1 MWGRIALGVIAV
13 LAAISLFNVFQ
24 ERSRP
29 APIAFSDFISEVS
42 KGTFTDVVFRGRMIE
57 GRTGD
62 GRSVE
67 TISPFPQE
75 QTARYVYDSSRA
87 APVRI
92 SSAEEPISFMNVAI
106 SSIPMLFV
114 IGFWVW
120 FVAVVKRSLD
130 RLTQAVE
137 KLSAKAG

>member
-1 MWGRIALGVIAV
+1 MWGKVALGVIAV
-13 LAAISLFNVFQ
+13 LVAISLFNVFQ

-29 APIAFSDFISEVS
+29 APIAFSDFISEIS

-57 GRTGD
+57 GRTGN

-67 TISPFPQE
+67 SMSPFPQE
-75 QTARYVYDSSRA
+75 QTARYIYDSSRA

-92 SSAEEPISFMNVAI
+92 SSMEEPLSFTNVAL
-106 SSIPMLFV
+106 SWVPMLFV

-120 FVAVVKRSLD
+120 FVTVIKRSLD

-137 KLSAKAG
+137 KLSTKAG

>member
-1 MWGRIALGVIAV
+1 MWGKIALSVIAL
-13 LAAISLFNVFQ
+13 LAVISLFNVFQ
-24 ERSRP
+24 QHSSP

-42 KGTFTDVVFRGRMIE
+42 KGTFTDVVFRGRIIE
-57 GRTGD
+57 GRTGN
-62 GRSVE
+62 GRTVE
-67 TISPFPQE
+67 TVSPFPQE

-92 SSAEEPISFMNVAI
+92 SSAEEPVSFANVAL
-106 SSIPMLFV
+106 SWIPMLFV
-114 IGFWVW
+114 VGFWVW
-120 FVAVVKRSLD
+120 FVTVIRRSLD